1 MVSNDITDGL
11 GPAQLGQQAGSR
23 SHPRFANAHQ
33 LNVSLMDLANE
44 TGWKKRNQIDSHA
57 RSDEVGGR
65 SI

>member
-11 GPAQLGQQAGSR
+11 GPSSDGAAGSR